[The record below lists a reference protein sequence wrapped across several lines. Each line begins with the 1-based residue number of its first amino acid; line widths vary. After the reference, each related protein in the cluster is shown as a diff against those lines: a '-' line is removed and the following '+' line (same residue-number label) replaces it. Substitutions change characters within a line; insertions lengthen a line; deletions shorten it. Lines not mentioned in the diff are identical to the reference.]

1 MLAPKHTVDK
11 IRDAMS
17 ASSAAGSKEPMV
29 DPTNLMMDAFGA
41 MADKFAPANDGPSR
55 DTDRWEKEEER
66 TEQSHLEELRMEQ
79 AKAQVRNIVG
89 ELTGAPGMSTIID
102 ESELRRRAQ
111 MEQEELDRARHP
123 EKARKARIASFFHHH
138 FLSTVMD
145 QLHLWRGQRFT
156 NDRTKLA
163 FPEWNYYYKL
173 YKLTVDEKKGGDPAD
188 EGIMRPLAKFITR
201 HRRQVAKSTEELG
214 KLIMTSNHPFV
225 KKLQLAKL
233 WASLD
238 KQKGGRKINYK
249 DQIWV
254 ALQRCKQFAVIW
266 HHLFSDPQLR
276 EVAEIVEDLILATGI
291 IPENV
296 GDGKKPIRT
305 SRQIWIETLGQFGGT
320 PQKAAKLKTLYQRF
334 MGGKDKN
341 QMPILRLV
349 RLVKHLFPRHDN
361 SVVDDSDDDIS
372 DDEDDEDEVVE
383 TTSRVALAPPPPSS
397 VSPQPSSVSTK
408 PAALMPIPPV
418 PTLVPTPSLV
428 VPTPPPPT
436 PPPPHKKT
444 QLNPAEMARLQ
455 EQANQQMKAIEELVA
470 NLS

>member
-11 IRDAMS
+11 IRDAMAS
-17 ASSAAGSKEPMV
+17 ASAPGKEAMV

-41 MADKFAPANDGPSR
+41 MADKYAPNGDGPSR

-66 TEQSHLEELRMEQ
+66 TEQSHFEEMKMEQ
-79 AKAQVRNIVG
+79 AKAQVRNIIG
-89 ELTGAPGMSTIID
+89 EMTGTPGMATVMD
-102 ESELRRRAQ
+102 EAELRRRAQ

-145 QLHLWRGQRFT
+145 QLHFWRGQRFT

-163 FPEWNYYYKL
+163 FPEWNHYYKL
-173 YKLTVDEKKGGDPAD
+173 YKLAVDEKKGGDPAD
-188 EGIMRPLAKFITR
+188 EHIMRPLAKFITK
-201 HRRQVAKSTEELG
+201 HRRQIAKNTEELG
-214 KLIMTSNHPFV
+214 KLIMSSTHPFV

-334 MGGKDKN
+334 MNGKNKN

-349 RLVKHLFPRHDN
+349 RLVKHLFPRQDN

-372 DDEDDEDEVVE
+372 DDEDEEEEE
-383 TTSRVALAPPPPSS
+383 TTSLALAPPLA
-397 VSPQPSSVSTK
+397 
-408 PAALMPIPPV
+408 PAAPRAPIVVVPPTINTSGSSSSIKAGGGASSTIKADSLPMPIPN
-418 PTLVPTPSLV
+418 
-428 VPTPPPPT
+428 PPN
-436 PPPPHKKT
+436 KKT
-444 QLNPAEMARLQ
+444 PMTPAEIARIQ

-470 NLS
+470 NLA